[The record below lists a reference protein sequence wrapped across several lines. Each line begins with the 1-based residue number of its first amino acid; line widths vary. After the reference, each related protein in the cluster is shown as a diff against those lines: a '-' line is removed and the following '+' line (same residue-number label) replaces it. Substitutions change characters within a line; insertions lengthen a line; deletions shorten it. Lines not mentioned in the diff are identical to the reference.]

1 MRPRS
6 SPSVGM
12 GVIGR
17 TVLVALFA
25 AVVADSSEAV
35 NETSDDVDFQEW
47 NLKHLLLSL
56 PLGCCFSDE

>member
-12 GVIGR
+12 GVVGR

-25 AVVADSSEAV
+25 AVVADSSEAADD
-35 NETSDDVDFQEW
+35 TSDDVDFQEW
-47 NLKHLLLSL
+47 NLKHFLLSL
-56 PLGCCFSDE
+56 PLG